1 MEAILESNKSLW
13 RRTGNMA
20 LVVIGAISIFLA
32 SFEQVNLYVFPS
44 LIRLILD
51 YLFTFFYYSIGIS
64 NKYGSTRDC
73 RLSFSVSY
81 HT

>member
-32 SFEQVNLYVFPS
+32 SFEEVNLYVFP
-44 LIRLILD
+44 LFIRLILG
-51 YLFTFFYYSIGIS
+51 YLFTFFIIQ
-64 NKYGSTRDC
+64 
-73 RLSFSVSY
+73 
-81 HT
+81 